1 MKPRR
6 FTGLELG
13 QDGPSDLQ
21 LVASQLN
28 QKSGST
34 PPPLPGLH
42 CRRTSLLNHDGS
54 VERTGGDASDH
65 VNQALLPSS

>member
-34 PPPLPGLH
+34 PPPLPGLLADVL
-42 CRRTSLLNHDGS
+42 RY
-54 VERTGGDASDH
+54 
-65 VNQALLPSS
+65 

>member
-13 QDGPSDLQ
+13 PDGACDLQ
-21 LVASQLN
+21 FVASQLN

-34 PPPLPGLH
+34 PPLPGLH
-42 CRRTSLLNHDGS
+42 CRRTSLLNYDGS
-54 VERTGGDASDH
+54 VERTGGDARDH
-65 VNQALLPSS
+65 VNQALLPSG